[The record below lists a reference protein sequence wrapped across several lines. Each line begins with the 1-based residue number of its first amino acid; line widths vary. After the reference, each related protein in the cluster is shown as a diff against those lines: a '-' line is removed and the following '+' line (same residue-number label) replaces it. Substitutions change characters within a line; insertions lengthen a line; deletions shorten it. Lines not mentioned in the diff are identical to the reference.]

1 MTSATHIPT
10 MTSTTHNPT
19 KTPTTHI
26 PTKMPTP
33 YTSALFPLETM
44 AVPGG
49 TETILRGGRHLFP
62 LLLQAFAGI
71 RRIGVIGW
79 GPQGRAQAQN
89 LRDSL
94 VGTDIRVAVG
104 LRPGSASAADARAHG
119 FTEEDGTLGDWLAVT
134 AAGDLVI
141 LLIADA
147 ALAAHHEEI
156 FAALKPGATIG
167 LSHGFLLGHL
177 RETGGE
183 FPAGHGVIAVCPK
196 GMGDSVRRLYEQGA
210 EINGAGINSS
220 FAVHADP
227 DGRAVDRAL
236 GWSVALGSPYTF
248 RTTLDSEYLSD
259 IVGERAI
266 LLGAVHGIVE
276 SLYARFRLAGD
287 DAVTAYER
295 SCENITGPIARTISG
310 EGLRAVRENLA
321 PPGRAV
327 FDRAYA
333 ATYGPAR
340 DLVAEIYDEVADGT
354 ELRSVILAER
364 RLGTRPMTGIGGSPM
379 WAAGD
384 EVRARRAG
392 RAGRVLPVDPFT
404 AGVFAATMTAQ
415 IDEFTERGHPWSEIV
430 NESVIEA
437 VDSLLPYMHA
447 RDVAYMVDNCS
458 RTARLGARRWGPR
471 FQAAY
476 EQIAFP
482 ASRHP
487 ADRVLLDAFTAH
499 PVHEALAAA
508 AKLRPTVDISVAQ
521 DHPVRR

>member
-1 MTSATHIPT
+1 
-10 MTSTTHNPT
+10 MTSTT
-19 KTPTTHI
+19 
-26 PTKMPTP
+26 
-33 YTSALFPLETM
+33 YASRVFPLETM
-44 AVPGG
+44 DVPGG

-62 LLLQAFAGI
+62 LLPQAFAGVQ
-71 RRIGVIGW
+71 RIGVIGW
-79 GPQGRAQAQN
+79 GPQGRAQARN

-94 VGTDIRVAVG
+94 AGTGVRVAVG
-104 LRPGSASAADARAHG
+104 LRPGSRSAADARTHG

-134 AAGDLVI
+134 ADSDLVI

-147 ALAAHHEEI
+147 ALAAHHREI
-156 FAALKPGATIG
+156 FAALKPGAVIG

-177 RETGGE
+177 REKGRE
-183 FPAGHGVIAVCPK
+183 FPPGHGVIAVCPK

-227 DGRAVDRAL
+227 DGRAVDIAL

-276 SLYARFRLAGD
+276 SLYARYRLAGD
-287 DAVTAYER
+287 DEVTAYER
-295 SCENITGPIARTISG
+295 SCENVTGPIARTISRA
-310 EGLRAVRENLA
+310 GLRAVREGLDRD
-321 PPGRAV
+321 GRAV
-327 FDRAYA
+327 FDRAYT

-340 DLVAEIYDEVADGT
+340 EIVAEIYDEVADGT

-364 RLGTRPMTGIGGSPM
+364 RLGARPMSRIGGSPM
-379 WAAGD
+379 WAVGD
-384 EVRARRAG
+384 RVHARRAA
-392 RAGRVLPVDPFT
+392 RELPVDPFT
-404 AGVFAATMTAQ
+404 AGVFVATMTAQ
-415 IDEFTERGHPWSEIV
+415 IDEFAERGHLWSEIV

-447 RDVAYMVDNCS
+447 RDVAHMVDNCS

-476 EQIAFP
+476 EQIAYP
-482 ASRHP
+482 GAEHP
-487 ADRVLLDAFTAH
+487 ADAALLTAFNAH

-508 AKLRPTVDISVAQ
+508 AKLRPTVDIAVA
-521 DHPVRR
+521 

>member
-1 MTSATHIPT
+1 MT
-10 MTSTTHNPT
+10 
-19 KTPTTHI
+19 
-26 PTKMPTP
+26 
-33 YTSALFPLETM
+33 
-44 AVPGG
+44 VPGG
-49 TETILRGGRHLFP
+49 TETVLRGGRHLFP
-62 LLLQAFAGI
+62 LLPRAFAGVQ
-71 RRIGVIGW
+71 RIGVIGW
-79 GPQGRAQAQN
+79 GPQGRAQARN

-94 VGTDIRVAVG
+94 AGTGIRVSVG

-119 FTEEDGTLGDWLAVT
+119 FTEADGTLSDWLAVV
-134 AAGDLVI
+134 AESDLVI

-147 ALAAHHEEI
+147 ALAAHHEEL

-210 EINGAGINSS
+210 DINGAGINSS

-227 DGRAVDRAL
+227 DGRAVDLAL

-276 SLYARFRLAGD
+276 GLYTRFRLTGD
-287 DAVTAYER
+287 DTVTAYER

-310 EGLRAVRENLA
+310 EGLRAVRENLDPA
-321 PPGRAV
+321 GRTV
-327 FDRAYA
+327 FDRAYS
-333 ATYGPAR
+333 ATYRPAR

-384 EVRARRAG
+384 GVRSRRAG
-392 RAGRVLPVDPFT
+392 RALPVDPFT
-404 AGVFAATMTAQ
+404 AGVFIATMTAQ
-415 IDEFTERGHPWSEIV
+415 IDEFAERGHPWSEIV

-482 ASRHP
+482 ASERP
-487 ADRVLLDAFTAH
+487 ADQALLDAFAGH
-499 PVHEALAAA
+499 PVHAALAEA
-508 AKLRPTVDISVAQ
+508 AKLRPSVDISVA
-521 DHPVRR
+521 

>member
-1 MTSATHIPT
+1 
-10 MTSTTHNPT
+10 MTSTT
-19 KTPTTHI
+19 
-26 PTKMPTP
+26 
-33 YTSALFPLETM
+33 YASAVFPLETM
-44 AVPGG
+44 DVPGG
-49 TETILRGGRHLFP
+49 TETILRGGRNLFP
-62 LLLQAFAGI
+62 LLPQAFADV

-79 GPQGRAQAQN
+79 GPQGRAQARN

-94 VGTDIRVAVG
+94 AGTDIEVSVG

-119 FTEEDGTLGDWLAVT
+119 FTEENGTLGDWLAVT
-134 AAGDLVI
+134 ADSDLVI

-147 ALAAHHEEI
+147 ALAAHHQEI

-177 RETGGE
+177 RATGGE
-183 FPAGHGVIAVCPK
+183 FPPGHGVIAVCPK

-227 DGRAVDRAL
+227 DGKATDRAL

-248 RTTLDSEYLSD
+248 RTTLESEYHSD

-276 SLYARFRLAGD
+276 SLYTHYRLSGD

-295 SCENITGPIARTISG
+295 SCENVTGPIARTISHA
-310 EGLRAVRENLA
+310 GLRAVREELTPA
-321 PPGRAV
+321 GRVV
-327 FDRAYA
+327 FDRAYS

-340 DLVAEIYDEVADGT
+340 EIVAEIYDEVAEGT
-354 ELRSVILAER
+354 ELRSVVLAER
-364 RLGTRPMTGIGGSPM
+364 RLGAREMSRIGGSPM
-379 WAAGD
+379 WAVGA
-384 EVRARRAG
+384 EVRARRG
-392 RAGRVLPVDPFT
+392 EHDLPVDPFT
-404 AGVFAATMTAQ
+404 AGVFVATMTAQ
-415 IDEFTERGHPWSEIV
+415 VDEFAERGHPWSEIV

-458 RTARLGARRWGPR
+458 RTARLGTRRWGPR
-471 FQAAY
+471 FQASY
-476 EQIAFP
+476 EQIAYP
-482 ASRHP
+482 ASELP
-487 ADRVLLDAFTAH
+487 ADEALLAAFDTH
-499 PVHEALAAA
+499 PMHEALAAA
-508 AKLRPTVDISVAQ
+508 AKLRPSVDISVA
-521 DHPVRR
+521 

>member
-1 MTSATHIPT
+1 MP
-10 MTSTTHNPT
+10 STTHIST
-19 KTPTTHI
+19 RTPTT
-26 PTKMPTP
+26 
-33 YTSALFPLETM
+33 YTSSVFPLETM

-49 TETILRGGRHLFP
+49 AETILRGGRHLFP
-62 LLLQAFAGI
+62 LLPRAFAGVH
-71 RRIGVIGW
+71 RVGVIGW
-79 GPQGRAQAQN
+79 GPQGRAQASN

-94 VGTDIRVAVG
+94 ADTDIRVAVG
-104 LRPGSASAADARAHG
+104 LRPGSVSAADARAHG
-119 FTEEDGTLGDWLAVT
+119 FTEEDGTLGDWLTVT
-134 AAGDLVI
+134 AESDLLI

-227 DGRAVDRAL
+227 DGRAVDLAL

-276 SLYARFRLAGD
+276 SLYTRFRLAGD

-295 SCENITGPIARTISG
+295 SCENVTGPIARTISG
-310 EGLRAVRENLA
+310 DGLRAVRENLDPA
-321 PPGRAV
+321 ARAV

-364 RLGTRPMTGIGGSPM
+364 RLGSRPMTVIGGSPM

-384 EVRARRAG
+384 EVRARRTQ
-392 RAGRVLPVDPFT
+392 RTLPVDPFT
-404 AGVFAATMTAQ
+404 AGVFVATMTAQ
-415 IDEFTERGHPWSEIV
+415 IDEFVERGHPWSEIV

-447 RDVAYMVDNCS
+447 RGVAYMVDNCS

-482 ASRHP
+482 ASRLP
-487 ADRVLLDAFTAH
+487 ADQALLDAFDTH
-499 PVHEALAAA
+499 PVHGALAAA
-508 AKLRPTVDISVAQ
+508 AKLRPSVDIAVA
-521 DHPVRR
+521 

>member
-1 MTSATHIPT
+1 
-10 MTSTTHNPT
+10 MTSTNTNSFS
-19 KTPTTHI
+19 
-26 PTKMPTP
+26 
-33 YTSALFPLETM
+33 SAVFPLETM
-44 AVPGG
+44 DVPGG

-62 LLLQAFAGI
+62 LLPEALAGV

-79 GPQGRAQAQN
+79 GPQGRAQARN

-94 VGTDIRVAVG
+94 IGTDIRVAVG
-104 LRPGSASAADARAHG
+104 LRPDSASAADARAHG
-119 FTEEDGTLGDWLAVT
+119 FTEQNGTLGDWLTVT
-134 AAGDLVI
+134 ADSDLVI

-147 ALAAHHEEI
+147 ALAVHHREL
-156 FAALKPGATIG
+156 FAVLRPGATIG

-177 RETGGE
+177 RATGGA

-210 EINGAGINSS
+210 QVNGAGINSS

-236 GWSVALGSPYTF
+236 AWSVALGSPYTF

-266 LLGAVHGIVE
+266 LLGAVHGLVE
-276 SLYARFRLAGD
+276 SLHRHYRLTGD
-287 DAVTAYER
+287 DPVTAYER
-295 SCENITGPIARTISG
+295 SCENITGPIARTISRH
-310 EGLRAVRENLA
+310 GLRAVREQLDSA
-321 PPGRAV
+321 GQDA
-327 FDRAYA
+327 FDRTYTAAYR
-333 ATYGPAR
+333 PAR
-340 DLVAEIYDEVADGT
+340 DLIAEIYDEVADGT

-364 RLGTRPMTGIGGSPM
+364 RLSIQPMTEIGGSAM

-384 EVRARRAG
+384 TVRARRGEGA
-392 RAGRVLPVDPFT
+392 LPVEPFT
-404 AGVFAATMTAQ
+404 AGAFIATMMAQ
-415 IDEFTERGHPWSEIV
+415 VDEFAERGHPWSEIV
-430 NESVIEA
+430 NESIIEA

-482 ASRHP
+482 AAEGEGRP
-487 ADRVLLDAFTAH
+487 ADPKLIDSFAQH
-499 PVHEALAAA
+499 PVHEALAVAA
-508 AKLRPTVDISVAQ
+508 RLRPSVDISVA
-521 DHPVRR
+521 

>member
-1 MTSATHIPT
+1 MTSITH
-10 MTSTTHNPT
+10 
-19 KTPTTHI
+19 
-26 PTKMPTP
+26 
-33 YTSALFPLETM
+33 TSAVFTLETM
-44 AVPGG
+44 DVPGG

-62 LLLQAFAGI
+62 RLPQAFAGV

-79 GPQGRAQAQN
+79 GPQGRAQARN

-94 VGTDIRVAVG
+94 AGTDIRVSVG

-134 AAGDLVI
+134 ADSDLVI

-177 RETGGE
+177 RATGGE
-183 FPAGHGVIAVCPK
+183 FPPGHGVIAVCPK

-220 FAVHADP
+220 YAVHADP
-227 DGRAVDRAL
+227 DGKATDRAL

-248 RTTLDSEYLSD
+248 RTTLESEYRSD

-276 SLYARFRLAGD
+276 SLYTRYRLSGD
-287 DAVTAYER
+287 DPVTAYER
-295 SCENITGPIARTISG
+295 SCENVTGPIARTISHA
-310 EGLRAVRENLA
+310 GLRAVREELDPA
-321 PPGRAV
+321 GREV
-327 FDRAYA
+327 FDRAYS

-340 DLVAEIYDEVADGT
+340 EIVAEIYDEVADGT
-354 ELRSVILAER
+354 ELRSVVLAER
-364 RLGTRPMTGIGGSPM
+364 RLGAREMSGIGGSPM
-379 WAAGD
+379 WAAGA
-384 EVRARRAG
+384 EVRARRAE
-392 RAGRVLPVDPFT
+392 RALAVEPFT
-404 AGVFAATMTAQ
+404 AGVFVATMTAQ
-415 IDEFTERGHPWSEIV
+415 VDEFAERGHPWSEIV

-458 RTARLGARRWGPR
+458 RTARLGTRRWGPR

-476 EQIAFP
+476 EQIAYP
-482 ASRHP
+482 ASELPPNKALLSAFDTHP
-487 ADRVLLDAFTAH
+487 M
-499 PVHEALAAA
+499 HEALAAA
-508 AKLRPTVDISVAQ
+508 AKLRPSVDISVA
-521 DHPVRR
+521 

>member
-1 MTSATHIPT
+1 MHRLCLPQHSPGAYNST
-10 MTSTTHNPT
+10 MTSTT
-19 KTPTTHI
+19 
-26 PTKMPTP
+26 
-33 YTSALFPLETM
+33 YTSAVFTLETM
-44 AVPGG
+44 DVPGG
-49 TETILRGGRHLFP
+49 TETILRGGRHLFA
-62 LLLQAFAGI
+62 LLPHAFAGV

-79 GPQGRAQAQN
+79 GPQGRAQARN

-94 VGTDIRVAVG
+94 AGTDIRVSVG

-119 FTEEDGTLGDWLAVT
+119 FTEENGTLGDWLAVT
-134 AAGDLVI
+134 ADSDLVI

-147 ALAAHHEEI
+147 ALATHHEEI

-183 FPAGHGVIAVCPK
+183 FPPGHGVIAVCPK

-220 FAVHADP
+220 YAVHADP
-227 DGRAVDRAL
+227 DGKATDRAL

-248 RTTLDSEYLSD
+248 RTTLESEYRSD

-276 SLYARFRLAGD
+276 SLFTRYRLAGD

-295 SCENITGPIARTISG
+295 SCENVTGPIARTISHA
-310 EGLRAVRENLA
+310 GLRAVREELDPA
-321 PPGRAV
+321 GREV
-327 FDRAYA
+327 FDRAYS

-340 DLVAEIYDEVADGT
+340 EIVAEIYDEVADGT
-354 ELRSVILAER
+354 ELRSVVLAER
-364 RLGTRPMTGIGGSPM
+364 RLGAREMSGIGGSPM
-379 WAAGD
+379 WAAGA
-384 EVRARRAG
+384 EVRARRAE
-392 RAGRVLPVDPFT
+392 RTLPVEPFT
-404 AGVFAATMTAQ
+404 AGVFVATMAAQ
-415 IDEFTERGHPWSEIV
+415 VDEFAERGHPWSEIV

-447 RDVAYMVDNCS
+447 RDVAHMVDNCS

-476 EQIAFP
+476 EQIAYP
-482 ASRHP
+482 ASELPANEALLTAFDTHP
-487 ADRVLLDAFTAH
+487 M
-499 PVHEALAAA
+499 HEALAAA
-508 AKLRPTVDISVAQ
+508 AKLRPSVDISVA
-521 DHPVRR
+521 

>member
-1 MTSATHIPT
+1 
-10 MTSTTHNPT
+10 MTSTT
-19 KTPTTHI
+19 
-26 PTKMPTP
+26 
-33 YTSALFPLETM
+33 YTSAVFPLETM
-44 AVPGG
+44 DVPGG
-49 TETILRGGRHLFP
+49 TETILRGGRHLLP
-62 LLLQAFAGI
+62 LLPQAFAGV

-79 GPQGRAQAQN
+79 GPQGRAQARN

-94 VGTDIRVAVG
+94 AGTDIRVSVG

-119 FTEEDGTLGDWLAVT
+119 FTEADGSLGDWLAV
-134 AAGDLVI
+134 AADSDLVI

-156 FAALKPGATIG
+156 FAVLKPGATIG

-177 RETGGE
+177 RATGGE
-183 FPAGHGVIAVCPK
+183 FPSGHGVIAVCPK

-220 FAVHADP
+220 YAVHADP
-227 DGRAVDRAL
+227 DGKATDRAL

-248 RTTLDSEYLSD
+248 RTTLESEYRSD

-276 SLYARFRLAGD
+276 SLFTRYRLTGD

-295 SCENITGPIARTISG
+295 SCENVTGPIARTISQA
-310 EGLRAVRENLA
+310 GLRAVREELDPA
-321 PPGRAV
+321 GREV
-327 FDRAYA
+327 FDRAYS

-340 DLVAEIYDEVADGT
+340 EIVAEIYDEVADGT
-354 ELRSVILAER
+354 ELRSVVLAER
-364 RLGTRPMTGIGGSPM
+364 RLGAREMSGIGGSPM
-379 WAAGD
+379 WAAGA
-384 EVRARRAG
+384 EVRARRAE
-392 RAGRVLPVDPFT
+392 RALPVEAFT
-404 AGVFAATMTAQ
+404 AGVFVATMTAQ
-415 IDEFTERGHPWSEIV
+415 VDEFAERGHPWSEIV

-447 RDVAYMVDNCS
+447 RDVAHMVDNCS

-476 EQIAFP
+476 EQIAYP
-482 ASRHP
+482 AAELP
-487 ADRVLLDAFTAH
+487 ADEALLTSFDTH
-499 PVHEALAAA
+499 PMHEALAAA
-508 AKLRPTVDISVAQ
+508 AKLRPSVDISVA
-521 DHPVRR
+521 